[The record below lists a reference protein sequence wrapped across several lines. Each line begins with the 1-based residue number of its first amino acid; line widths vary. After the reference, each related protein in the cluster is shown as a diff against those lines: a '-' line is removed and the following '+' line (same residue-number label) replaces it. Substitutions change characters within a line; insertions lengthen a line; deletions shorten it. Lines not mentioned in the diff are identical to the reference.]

1 MGERAGNTTWGA
13 TRHGVQRD
21 MGCDATHALR
31 EGRLPCRARP
41 GTYAVS
47 RRSFGSRTFKSFMY
61 VSAWCMAAIAQ
72 FASTTGWL
80 SAFSGS
86 NESMVGTTVRALANR
101 LERKDVG

>member
-1 MGERAGNTTWGA
+1 MRAGNPTWGA

-21 MGCDATHALR
+21 PRAAGGRATR
-31 EGRLPCRARP
+31 PTPRSLPAAWA